1 MEENQ
6 KSRLTPVFWIA
17 LAIVSALVLY
27 GVFFSENFESVT
39 GVMQGFITNNFS
51 WYYVSLTTIFIA
63 FCLIFVFTPMGQIR
77 LGKPTEKP
85 EFKTVSWFAMLFSA
99 GMGIGLV
106 FWGAAEPISH
116 YFTPPTAEPGTDT
129 AMKEA
134 LRRSFFHWGFHAWA
148 VYAVV
153 GLALAFAQFRRN
165 EPGLISSTLRPILG
179 KHVDGPIGTAIDV
192 LAVFATI
199 AGVATSL
206 GLGVM
211 QINGGLSYLFGI
223 PNNIYV
229 QIIIIA
235 VITVLFMYSAWTGL
249 SKGIQYLSNANMILA
264 GLLMIF
270 TLVLGPTVLILNMWT
285 DTFGGMVS
293 NFINMSYDVAPLNQD
308 KNDWLG
314 AWTIYYWGW
323 WMAWSPFV
331 GIFIA
336 RVSRGRTIREF
347 VLAVMVGPAV
357 VSFLWFSI
365 FGVTAIESD
374 RANGGFADLATEAVL
389 FEMFN
394 NMPLGFIVSLVAV
407 LLIGTFFI
415 TSADSATF
423 VLGMQTTNGSLT
435 PSNRVK
441 MIWGIAQVMIAVV
454 LLMGGGLT
462 ALQASSIISAFPFSL
477 ILILMMVA
485 TYKDIAKEQ
494 RSLNL
499 LIEPDYKGTEYEKL
513 MEDHEAKLRRENNEG

>member
-1 MEENQ
+1 
-6 KSRLTPVFWIA
+6 
-17 LAIVSALVLY
+17 
-27 GVFFSENFESVT
+27 
-39 GVMQGFITNNFS
+39 
-51 WYYVSLTTIFIA
+51 
-63 FCLIFVFTPMGQIR
+63 
-77 LGKPTEKP
+77 
-85 EFKTVSWFAMLFSA
+85 
-99 GMGIGLV
+99 
-106 FWGAAEPISH
+106 
-116 YFTPPTAEPGTDT
+116 
-129 AMKEA
+129 
-134 LRRSFFHWGFHAWA
+134 
-148 VYAVV
+148 
-153 GLALAFAQFRRN
+153 
-165 EPGLISSTLRPILG
+165 
-179 KHVDGPIGTAIDV
+179 
-192 LAVFATI
+192 
-199 AGVATSL
+199 
-206 GLGVM
+206 
-211 QINGGLSYLFGI
+211 
-223 PNNIYV
+223 
-229 QIIIIA
+229 
-235 VITVLFMYSAWTGL
+235 
-249 SKGIQYLSNANMILA
+249 
-264 GLLMIF
+264 
-270 TLVLGPTVLILNMWT
+270 
-285 DTFGGMVS
+285 
-293 NFINMSYDVAPLNQD
+293 YDVAPLNQE

-374 RANGGFADLATEAVL
+374 RANGGFADLATETVL

-441 MIWGIAQVMIAVV
+441 MIWGVAQVMIAVV

-477 ILILMMVA
+477 ILILMMIA

-499 LIEPDYKGTEYEKL
+499 LIEPNYKGTEYEKL

>member
-6 KSRLTPVFWIA
+6 KSKLTPVFWIA

-39 GVMQGFITNNFS
+39 GIMQGFITSNFS

-63 FCLIFVFTPMGQIR
+63 FCLIFVFTPMGRIR

-85 EFKTVSWFAMLFSA
+85 EFKTTSWFAMLFSA

-116 YFTPPTAEPGTDT
+116 YFTPPTADPETDE
-129 AMKEA
+129 AMKES

-235 VITVLFMYSAWTGL
+235 IITVLFMYSAWTGL
-249 SKGIQYLSNANMILA
+249 SKGIQYLSNANMVLG
-264 GLLMIF
+264 GLLLIF
-270 TLVLGPTVLILNMWT
+270 TLVLGQLFLILNMWT
-285 DTFGGMVS
+285 DTFG
-293 NFINMSYDVAPLNQD
+293 YD
-308 KNDWLG
+308 
-314 AWTIYYWGW
+314 
-323 WMAWSPFV
+323 
-331 GIFIA
+331 
-336 RVSRGRTIREF
+336 RRT
-347 VLAVMVGPAV
+347 
-357 VSFLWFSI
+357 
-365 FGVTAIESD
+365 
-374 RANGGFADLATEAVL
+374 
-389 FEMFN
+389 
-394 NMPLGFIVSLVAV
+394 
-407 LLIGTFFI
+407 
-415 TSADSATF
+415 
-423 VLGMQTTNGSLT
+423 
-435 PSNRVK
+435 
-441 MIWGIAQVMIAVV
+441 
-454 LLMGGGLT
+454 
-462 ALQASSIISAFPFSL
+462 
-477 ILILMMVA
+477 
-485 TYKDIAKEQ
+485 
-494 RSLNL
+494 SLNEL
-499 LIEPDYKGTEYEKL
+499 
-513 MEDHEAKLRRENNEG
+513 